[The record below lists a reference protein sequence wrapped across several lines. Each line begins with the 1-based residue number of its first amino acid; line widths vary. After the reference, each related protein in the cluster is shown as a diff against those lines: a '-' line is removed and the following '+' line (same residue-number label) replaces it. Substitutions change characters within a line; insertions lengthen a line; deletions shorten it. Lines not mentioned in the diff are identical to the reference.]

1 MTHVLSSPPDEGAGR
16 HRGDDAI
23 DTERRLV
30 IRSAYSRGDV
40 IFRIVL
46 RAGGLAVL
54 AITGLIAF
62 FLIWRAGGALSR
74 VGWRFVT
81 TRQWIPSGNRF
92 GIAALLPDG
101 TIIATIALA
110 IAIPVA
116 LGAALF
122 MSEYAP
128 AQLQRPLIALVDLM
142 AAIPSI
148 IYGLWGV
155 FFLQPR
161 IIGTVRWISEHLGF
175 VPIFEVRGEHTPSSF
190 TTSTF
195 LAGLVVSLM
204 IIPIIASISRQVFS
218 QAPQSERE
226 AAYALGA
233 TRWGMIR
240 TVVLPYGRGGVIG
253 AIMLAF
259 GRAMGE
265 TIAIALIISPT
276 FEIAY
281 RIFENS
287 GMSIAALIALR
298 YQESTPEML
307 SSLMAAGLAL
317 FAITIT
323 VNTIGSV
330 IISRSRSGLQTAD

>member
-1 MTHVLSSPPDEGAGR
+1 MAHELTSTREYDPR
-16 HRGDDAI
+16 HRDEQATGA
-23 DTERRLV
+23 EERLV
-30 IRSAYSRGDV
+30 IAPAYSTGDV
-40 IFRIVL
+40 IFRAVL
-46 RAGGLAVL
+46 RGGGLAVL
-54 AITGLIAF
+54 TVTGLIAF
-62 FLIWRAGGALSR
+62 FLVMRGGGVLAK
-74 VGWRFVT
+74 VGWRFLT
-81 TRQWIPSGNRF
+81 TREWIPSSGRF
-92 GIAALLPDG
+92 GIGALLPDG
-101 TIIATIALA
+101 TIIAVISLVIAV
-110 IAIPVA
+110 PVA
-116 LGAALF
+116 LAAALF
-122 MSEYAP
+122 MSEVAP
-128 AQLQRPLIALVDLM
+128 AWLRRPLISLVDLM

-161 IIGTVRWISEHLGF
+161 AIGTIRWMSEHLGF

-195 LAGLVVSLM
+195 LAGVVVSLM
-204 IIPIIASISRQVFS
+204 LIPIIASISRQVFS

-226 AAYALGA
+226 AAYALGS

-240 TVVLPYGRGGVIG
+240 AVVLPYGRGGVIG
-253 AIMLAF
+253 AVMLAF

-298 YQESTPEML
+298 YQESTPQML

-317 FAITIT
+317 FAITIA
-323 VNTIGSV
+323 VNTLGSI